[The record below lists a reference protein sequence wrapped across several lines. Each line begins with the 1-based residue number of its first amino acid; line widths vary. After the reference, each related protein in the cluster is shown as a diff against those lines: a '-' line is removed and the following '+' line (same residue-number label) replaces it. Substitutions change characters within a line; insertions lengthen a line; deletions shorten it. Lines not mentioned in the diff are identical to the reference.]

1 MDENEVK
8 GVNQEENVNTNSVN
22 EGKSLNICGLLSFIF
37 SLLGLFVVAV
47 PLGIAAVIL
56 GIIGIVKFN
65 KEKQKYKWMGI
76 VGLCVGT
83 FDVVAGIINI
93 VTSLAALTALF

>member
-8 GVNQEENVNTNSVN
+8 EVNQEENVNTNSVN
-22 EGKSLNICGLLSFIF
+22 EEKSLNICGLLSFIF
-37 SLLGLFVVAV
+37 SLVGLLVYGL

-56 GIIGIVKFN
+56 GIIGIVKFD

-76 VGLCVGT
+76 VGLCVGA
-83 FDVVAGIINI
+83 FDMLSIVLSVATL
-93 VTSLAALTALF
+93 VSLF